1 MRKVFTL
8 LTGIFFTFLCT
19 SCEQFTSDIDTYLGY
34 WAAEIAPVS
43 YSIDQLQK
51 PYPTNKDGVLCIPS
65 TSDVTVTINL
75 RNPKNFTL
83 VMPNSPSLDA
93 GKVIT
98 FPGLSPQPEYGELK
112 DYTLTQT
119 ANDKLELKYKSTFL
133 QAHEWGNGDISPE
146 ITFITGRRVFRRK
159 FNLNLKVD
167 TAPAL
172 EYAGIG
178 KTTVGTDNYYVLL
191 FRVTGM
197 DKTARGQLVHKDI
210 KELIVTAGGGSPVEL
225 PLNFNAGKTDFEAV
239 ADLLAESAVQ
249 KLKPSDPE
257 LPSPTAQDW
266 ILRLKTDV
274 KVGGPEK
281 AYDVSIKDAQ
291 GVSSAVISAGT
302 PQNKLGDVKL
312 LDGFTPMAET
322 PTSPGVSEANPKVFA
337 GMSVKTLTAKA
348 QSGAAITGAI
358 YKKNGSA
365 WTETDTVSG
374 ITPVTVNLPA
384 FGTGETEALY
394 KITLKARLS
403 GYDDSD
409 SKDFFIK
416 SVRYELPVLKL
427 KQAFGS
433 SDNSLYCISAGTKGY
448 VTEDIIP
455 DAGQYISSNPLVI
468 YSMRSGQCKLA
479 LSASAGTTVKYKLDS
494 GTEQSPSAPAEIM
507 VSVGAHTLEV
517 WTVKGTIEGPPTTM
531 HIKVVD
537 AVRAYG
543 ELKNLVKN
551 APEQGTGTGQYN
563 YSSPIDIKIGD
574 DLNASIDTE
583 IAITGGKK
591 LELLSSQSG
600 TVRTVNA
607 NNNGRIFK
615 VSGAGTELTLNDIKL
630 MNGKPADNKGGAAYV
645 ETGGILVLKGKTV
658 ITPSIGSEVNTP
670 GKNDVC
676 LDITKSS
683 SIKVDGALTSTEP
696 IVARIT
702 PVPYSDTHRVLTGT
716 AVGSEYIKFSV
727 TQTFDSTNLWKIK
740 NDGKL
745 EAIPSVI
752 NGSDSLAWQKLKNA
766 VQNFPNGSIITINGE
781 IKATNEGSGPTAN
794 YGEIVINKNLT
805 IKGKTGA
812 ASDILNANGT
822 TTDPNAPPMKH
833 RIFKVTSGKMLTLE
847 NLTLKN
853 GKAEGTAPA
862 DCGGAI
868 YTDGG
873 TINITNCTIT
883 GSEAGNGGAVYAR
896 QNSTIMMSG
905 GKICA
910 NKASSFGGG
919 MYIHTS
925 TLKLTNNALIGGEQY
940 YADSAPNK
948 IKGNIAENG
957 GGIYFEST
965 GNKTFVME
973 NSTVSFNT
981 ADGTLLHN
989 DSSGGGV
996 TLGSSIEFTMKGG
1009 AVKNNKAVS
1018 DTGNLCGGGIALRG
1032 TNSKF
1037 IMESGNPEISGN
1049 EAVSTSANASGGG
1062 IFVGFGVTLDIK
1074 SGNITGNDAKEGQGV
1089 YVSYSMSSP
1098 PNMCMSGSA
1107 KIDTNNDVYLS
1118 GFSTNTK
1125 IKLDGVLSGVAPVAR
1140 ITVSNNKYLPSTQV
1154 LDGDITEGTPQNYT
1168 KFTVTPKTLG
1178 GGSTQQWEIN
1188 SSGFLQKAPVVI
1200 NNTGLA
1206 WQNLRDAVAAAA
1218 DGDTI
1223 IINGEIKATNA
1234 SDNKGEITV
1243 NKNLTIK
1250 KADGAISAVLDANC
1264 NHSGTPPYGAPTT
1277 QYRIFDVQS
1286 GKTLKLENLTLKNGN
1301 KVGIT
1306 GGGILVTGKVE
1317 LTNCTIESCKASDGG
1332 AIGGRGEAKLTNT
1345 VIKKCEATSKGGA
1358 IYTKGGNV
1366 TMTNCTLTGN
1376 KAKNGGAIYAEK
1388 NTGPSIPA
1396 AVTITGGAIGDIN
1409 ASNANKATG
1418 TGTDGNG
1425 GGIYIGGDCT
1435 VTLIDG
1441 VQVIANTAV
1450 NGGGV
1455 YVDINSTFKMSGGTI
1470 KNNISGAGKGVYVA
1484 ASSGGMYNQNGRF
1497 IMGGEACVGEWKDD
1511 GTLKDGND
1519 VYLGQNRDSDELV
1532 SIVIDSEKP
1541 ITKSKVACITP
1552 HAYNFEDIVLRM
1564 SDTTAVGAYTDK
1576 FTVTP
1581 QTVPSQEWKVG
1592 NDGKLIRK

>member
-8 LTGIFFTFLCT
+8 LTGIFFTFLFT

-51 PYPTNKDGVLCIPS
+51 PYPTNKDDVLCIPS

-133 QAHEWGNGDISPE
+133 QAHEWGNGNISPE

-191 FRVTGM
+191 FRVKGM
-197 DKTARGQLVHKDI
+197 NTPITDSSVHKDI
-210 KELIVTAGGGSPVEL
+210 KKLIVTAGGGSPVEI
-225 PLNFNAGKTDFEAV
+225 PLTFNTGKTDFVAS
-239 ADLLAESAVQ
+239 ADLLASADVVS
-249 KLKPSDPE
+249 LDSSS

-274 KVGGPEK
+274 KVDGHEK
-281 AYDVSIKDAQ
+281 AYRVSIKDAQ
-291 GVSSAVISAGT
+291 GVSSTVISAGT
-302 PQNKLGDVKL
+302 PKNKLADVEL

-384 FGTGETEALY
+384 LGTGETEALY

-409 SKDFFIK
+409 KKTFFVK
-416 SVRYELPVLKL
+416 LLRQELPVLKI
-427 KQAFGS
+427 KQDFS
-433 SDNSLYCISAGTKGY
+433 SSGQSFHKNISTATKGY
-448 VTEDIIP
+448 VNEDIIP
-455 DAGQYISSNPLVI
+455 DAGNYNTATTPLVI
-468 YSMRSGQCKLA
+468 YNLNGGAAFLIAPRTGSGA
-479 LSASAGTTVKYKLDS
+479 TVKYQLNTDP
-494 GTEQSPSAPAEIM
+494 EHSATMEAPITLPNAPT
-507 VSVGAHTLEV
+507 HTLQV
-517 WTVKGTIEGPPTTM
+517 WAVKNGIEGPKTTL
-531 HIKVVD
+531 HIKVIK
-537 AVRAYG
+537 AITTYS
-543 ELKNLVKN
+543 ELKNVVQN
-551 APEQGTGTGQYN
+551 APAGNEIRIN
-563 YSSPIDIKIGD
+563 IDNDITAPSDIG
-574 DLNASIDTE
+574 NTE
-583 IAITGGKK
+583 IAVTGGKK
-591 LELLSSQSG
+591 LIALPKPGDSSHII
-600 TVRTVNA
+600 NA
-607 NNNGRIFK
+607 AGKGRIFNI
-615 VSGAGTELTLNDIKL
+615 SGSGTELTLEDIKL
-630 MNGKPADNKGGAAYV
+630 EGGNAGDGKGGAAYV

-670 GKNDVC
+670 GKNDVY

-919 MYIHTS
+919 MYIYTS

-957 GGIYFEST
+957 GGIYFAST
-965 GNKTFVME
+965 GNKTFKME
-973 NSTVSFNT
+973 NSTISFNT
-981 ADGTLLHN
+981 AEAALPNNNSG
-989 DSSGGGV
+989 GGGV
-996 TLGSSIEFTMKGG
+996 TLGSNIEFTMKGG
-1009 AVKNNKAVS
+1009 AIKNNKAVS
-1018 DTGNLCGGGIALRG
+1018 MSGSVSGGGIALG
-1032 TNSKF
+1032 NSNSKF
-1037 IMESGNPEISGN
+1037 IMESGNPEISEN
-1049 EAVSTSANASGGG
+1049 KAESTSGSASGGG
-1062 IFVGFGVTLDIK
+1062 VYVALGATLDIK
-1074 SGNITGNDAKEGQGV
+1074 SGNITGNDAKQGRGV
-1089 YVSYSMSSP
+1089 YVSSP
-1098 PNMCMSGSA
+1098 SNMRMSGSA
-1107 KIDTNNDVYLS
+1107 KIDTNNDVYLGGS
-1118 GFSTNTK
+1118 PSNAK
-1125 IKLDGVLSGVAPVAR
+1125 IKLDGALTGTTPVAC
-1140 ITVSNNKYLPSTQV
+1140 ITVPNNKYNTSTQV
-1154 LDGDITEGTPQNYT
+1154 LDGDITDGTPQNYT
-1168 KFTVTPKTLG
+1168 KFIV
-1178 GGSTQQWEIN
+1178 TQQ
-1188 SSGFLQKAPVVI
+1188 
-1200 NNTGLA
+1200 T
-1206 WQNLRDAVAAAA
+1206 
-1218 DGDTI
+1218 
-1223 IINGEIKATNA
+1223 
-1234 SDNKGEITV
+1234 
-1243 NKNLTIK
+1243 
-1250 KADGAISAVLDANC
+1250 
-1264 NHSGTPPYGAPTT
+1264 TPA
-1277 QYRIFDVQS
+1277 
-1286 GKTLKLENLTLKNGN
+1286 
-1301 KVGIT
+1301 
-1306 GGGILVTGKVE
+1306 
-1317 LTNCTIESCKASDGG
+1317 
-1332 AIGGRGEAKLTNT
+1332 
-1345 VIKKCEATSKGGA
+1345 
-1358 IYTKGGNV
+1358 
-1366 TMTNCTLTGN
+1366 
-1376 KAKNGGAIYAEK
+1376 
-1388 NTGPSIPA
+1388 
-1396 AVTITGGAIGDIN
+1396 
-1409 ASNANKATG
+1409 
-1418 TGTDGNG
+1418 
-1425 GGIYIGGDCT
+1425 
-1435 VTLIDG
+1435 
-1441 VQVIANTAV
+1441 
-1450 NGGGV
+1450 
-1455 YVDINSTFKMSGGTI
+1455 
-1470 KNNISGAGKGVYVA
+1470 
-1484 ASSGGMYNQNGRF
+1484 
-1497 IMGGEACVGEWKDD
+1497 
-1511 GTLKDGND
+1511 
-1519 VYLGQNRDSDELV
+1519 
-1532 SIVIDSEKP
+1532 
-1541 ITKSKVACITP
+1541 
-1552 HAYNFEDIVLRM
+1552 
-1564 SDTTAVGAYTDK
+1564 
-1576 FTVTP
+1576 
-1581 QTVPSQEWKVG
+1581 QEWKVG